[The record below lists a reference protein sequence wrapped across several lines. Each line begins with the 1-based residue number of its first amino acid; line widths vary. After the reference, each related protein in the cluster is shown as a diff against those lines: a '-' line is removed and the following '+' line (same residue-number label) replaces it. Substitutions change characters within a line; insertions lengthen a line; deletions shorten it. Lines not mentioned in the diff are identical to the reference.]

1 MNKRATRQEIVLRG
15 DMIDFLD
22 KSKLDRLYAKIIECG
37 QYACAMQQ
45 HVVRSF
51 KADGSVLT
59 EADTAISRM
68 IINEIRELF
77 PDAAVISEEDI
88 VENKKDAR
96 WIFILD
102 PIDGTDVY
110 SQGMPAFAIS
120 LGILNQ
126 EHQPVGAMI
135 SLPRFGVGCETLNLR
150 MDPYEDAYI
159 NGEKFVPYNEK
170 NEARQVT
177 MGSKGMLE
185 LDFSRFTG
193 KVRVLGSTIIHL
205 TEFSMAALQR
215 QGKYWQKLFRLNF
228 DESVILDGKC
238 IYHIMKEVIP
248 HSHRQC
254 YPLIAKKMPKR
265 CHEAFPFKLQTSYL
279 IEKDSPFSQQH
290 ELLIALIKKLTAV
303 VPFTETLFKDRRFC
317 HQKLCLS
324 C

>member
-1 MNKRATRQEIVLRG
+1 MHKRATRQRTVLRG
-15 DMIDFLD
+15 DMIDLLD

-88 VENKKDAR
+88 VENRKDAR

-135 SLPRFGVGCETLNLR
+135 SLPRFGVGCEALNLR
-150 MDPYEDAYI
+150 MDPYDDAYI
-159 NGEKFVPYNEK
+159 NGEKFVPYNGK
-170 NEARQVT
+170 SEARQVT

-193 KVRVLGSTIIHL
+193 KVRVLGSTIIH
-205 TEFSMAALQR
+205 
-215 QGKYWQKLFRLNF
+215 
-228 DESVILDGKC
+228 ILA
-238 IYHIMKEVIP
+238 
-248 HSHRQC
+248 
-254 YPLIAKKMPKR
+254 PLIFNAVDGVVVQRCFAWDIASAHAVMKHYGMDLADKNGSVFSYTDSFIFDKTPLDRILYGGTAKTREILVK
-265 CHEAFPFKLQTSYL
+265 
-279 IEKDSPFSQQH
+279 
-290 ELLIALIKKLTAV
+290 ALPLK
-303 VPFTETLFKDRRFC
+303 F
-317 HQKLCLS
+317 
-324 C
+324 